1 MLEVHNWFEQG
12 LRAAIAARIGCEM
25 PDPSQIATAEG
36 VSQIPEHPVAL
47 HSLTPVLPLLQHYVA
62 CVQPSRPAE
71 RIRSLPA
78 ARYTILHAGWVA
90 TLFRLRQLLR

>member
-12 LRAAIAARIGCEM
+12 LGAAIAARVGCEM

-36 VSQIPEHPVAL
+36 VAL
-47 HSLTPVLPLLQHYVA
+47 HSLTPALPLLEHYVA

-71 RIRSLPA
+71 RIRSLAA
-78 ARYTILHAGWVA
+78 ARYTILYAAWVA

>member
-12 LRAAIAARIGCEM
+12 LWAAIAARVGCEM
-25 PDPSQIATAEG
+25 PDPSLIATAEG
-36 VSQIPEHPVAL
+36 VSQIPEDPVAL
-47 HSLTPVLPLLQHYVA
+47 
-62 CVQPSRPAE
+62 E

>member
-12 LRAAIAARIGCEM
+12 LWAAIAARVGCEM

-47 HSLTPVLPLLQHYVA
+47 HSLTPVAAFAGTLCRVRATFAA
-62 CVQPSRPAE
+62 C
-71 RIRSLPA
+71 
-78 ARYTILHAGWVA
+78 
-90 TLFRLRQLLR
+90 